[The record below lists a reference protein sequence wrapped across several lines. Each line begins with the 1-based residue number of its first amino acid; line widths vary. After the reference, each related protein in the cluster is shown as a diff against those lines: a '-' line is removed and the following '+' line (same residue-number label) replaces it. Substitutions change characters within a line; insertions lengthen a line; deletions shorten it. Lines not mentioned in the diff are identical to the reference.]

1 MTVSECG
8 TRHVRRAPS
17 QHVTLQELSSRSRY
31 RDPAPALT
39 FGLALV
45 ALVEMILFLGE
56 EVEAEALVDVAVG
69 EGGPGVEADGEA
81 LADVTVGEALDKNSP
96 ELAVVDV
103 LLDVLDLAVVV
114 LLLVLLLQLRV
125 VTRGFRKVSGSS
137 PLVRQ

>member
-1 MTVSECG
+1 
-8 TRHVRRAPS
+8 
-17 QHVTLQELSSRSRY
+17 
-31 RDPAPALT
+31 
-39 FGLALV
+39 
-45 ALVEMILFLGE
+45 MILFLGE

-81 LADVTVGEALDKNSP
+81 LADVTVDEALDENSP